1 MAKDA
6 EELKIILDMAANG
19 GKMQAMNE
27 MLLEKIAA
35 LEAEN
40 KELKAENQMLH
51 HENADLNERLSM
63 KTNECKELEEK
74 MMYTTAYEQQDAS
87 QQGPVLIN
95 SFYYVLSWPKT
106 VAYVGALDSD
116 GRKSAGHFIHQTL
129 PDDVPRGFIRRVDE
143 LTKLECR
150 QDKRLADAL
159 EEVAKKPTTQ
169 NIYGDKNDFNEDAKM
184 LKLTLPANADPA
196 EIAMRI
202 AEQQAQIEKKGDTT
216 RK

>member
-87 QQGPVLIN
+87 QQGPVVIN